1 MSIYQIFNAA
11 SPTTVKIVPVTSGTS
26 LKTMLQVVPSA
37 TNPIRIVEWGIS
49 TTAPST
55 TTTLSAELM
64 ETDVAATSL
73 TAHVV
78 AGLIDVDALALAN
91 TGDQST
97 NIIQVGT
104 SSTGYTA
111 GVEGTITATR
121 VFDARWVTLSSAA
134 GYEYSKQFPLGREP
148 VLAVGKFGRIRVHT
162 ATTAVDVIC
171 WMTVEV

>member
-1 MSIYQIFNAA
+1 MAIYQIFNAA
-11 SPTTVKIVPVTSGTS
+11 SPTTVKIVPVNSGTG
-26 LKTMLQVVPSA
+26 LKTLLQVVPSA
-37 TNPIRIVEWGIS
+37 TNPAKIIEWGIS
-49 TTAPST
+49 TTAPAST
-55 TTTLSAELM
+55 ATFSVELL

-73 TAHVV
+73 TAHVT
-78 AGLIDVDALALAN
+78 AGLIDMDAFALAN
-91 TGDQST
+91 TGDQAT

-111 GVEGTITATR
+111 GAEGTITATR

-148 VLAVGKFGRIRVHT
+148 VLAVGKFGRIRVH
-162 ATTAVDVIC
+162 ASVAVDVVC